1 MSASTVF
8 LQELPYSPDSCGF
21 FDRIR
26 HLPHALLLDSSH
38 PHSHAGRYDILTAD
52 PELSIE
58 FSPSNS
64 NSYDDILKVFEEIA
78 RIHSNFF
85 EGISAPAEELPFCGG
100 IAGYLG
106 YGLGKPLQHMP
117 AEEDPGGQLQVY
129 NWALIQDHLLQRCTF
144 AALPALPQNRRDE
157 LLAIL
162 REPSPG
168 ALPEFTLEGRFRSNM
183 SAEQYRAA
191 FQKIQHYILA
201 GDCYQVNLA
210 QRFCAEYSGDS
221 WGAYQLLRPLAA
233 APFAAYLQCGEQ
245 ELLCL
250 SPERFLSLHGH
261 TVETRPIK
269 GTRPRHADPETDALA
284 AQELRMSPK
293 DRAENLMIVDLLR
306 NDIGRNCAAGSI
318 HVDSLFDLESFP
330 TVHHLVSTIS
340 GELLAGRSAYDLL
353 RDSFPGGSITG
364 APKRRAMEIIQELES
379 HHRRAYCG
387 SILYVSADGRMDS
400 NIGIRTLQCRDHEIV
415 CWGGGGIVADSD
427 WQREYQ
433 ETFDKVGSFLRG
445 LEATIEA

>member
-1 MSASTVF
+1 MSTTTVF
-8 LQELPYSPDSCGF
+8 LQELPYSPDSCGL

-26 HLPHALLLDSSH
+26 HLPQALLLDSSH
-38 PHSHAGRYDILTAD
+38 PHSHSGRYDILTAD
-52 PELSIE
+52 PVHSIKFNAENSGSYEDLLSA
-58 FSPSNS
+58 
-64 NSYDDILKVFEEIA
+64 FEEIA
-78 RIHSNFF
+78 RIHSNFYR
-85 EGISAPAEELPFCGG
+85 GISAPAEELPFCGG

-117 AEEDPGGQLQVY
+117 GEPDPGGQLNAY

-144 AALPALPQNRRDE
+144 TALPGLARARRNE
-157 LLAIL
+157 LLDML
-162 REPSPG
+162 RGPAPRPAPSF
-168 ALPEFTLEGRFRSNM
+168 ALLGEFQSNM
-183 SAEQYRAA
+183 SAQQYRAA

-210 QRFCAEYSGDS
+210 QRFSAAYRGDS
-221 WGAYQLLRPLAA
+221 WAAYQLLRPLAA
-233 APFAAYLQCGEQ
+233 APFAAYLQCGDQ

-269 GTRPRHADPETDALA
+269 GTRARHTDPESDAMA
-284 AQELRMSPK
+284 AHELRMSPK

-306 NDIGRNCAAGSI
+306 NDIGRNCSAGSI
-318 HVDSLFDLESFP
+318 HVDRLFELESFP

-340 GELLAGRSAYDLL
+340 GELLPGRTAYDLL

-364 APKRRAMEIIQELES
+364 APKRRAMEIIEELES
-379 HHRRAYCG
+379 HPRNAYCG

-400 NIGIRTLQCRDHEIV
+400 KIGIRTLQCRNREIV

-433 ETFDKVGSFLRG
+433 ETFDKVGNFLRG
-445 LEATIEA
+445 LETTISS